1 MAKSKTSQQE
11 NLTSKTG
18 INVMTDLGFNKVTP
32 KVTPITATN
41 TAEEEKVDNL
51 AQVAM
56 ETQPESAKLSQES
69 TSVET
74 ENTDKKPSL
83 AANKEKPTVKPGKR
97 SKLKRPDTPNSDE
110 EMCKIS
116 ANISVEAKANLEKYA
131 KIYGYKKMSPF
142 LNDILERLDL
152 YLDE

>member
-18 INVMTDLGFNKVTP
+18 INVMTDLGFNKVTT

-69 TSVET
+69 TSAET
-74 ENTDKKPSL
+74 DNTDKKPSL
-83 AANKEKPTVKPGKR
+83 ATNNEKPTVKPGKR
-97 SKLKRPDTPNSDE
+97 SKLKRPDNPNSDE

>member
-32 KVTPITATN
+32 KVTPMTDTN
-41 TAEEEKVDNL
+41 TAEEIKVDNL
-51 AQVAM
+51 AQVTIEA
-56 ETQPESAKLSQES
+56 QPESAKLSQES
-69 TSVET
+69 TSTET
-74 ENTDKKPSL
+74 ANTDKKPSL
-83 AANKEKPTVKPGKR
+83 AANNEKPMEKPGKR
-97 SKLKRPDTPNSDE
+97 SKLKRPDNPNSDE